1 MRTVCKQNSCTG
13 CMACV
18 GKCKKEAISIQ
29 DNLLAYNAVIDEG
42 KCVGCGACERVC
54 PNNHKV
60 NLIEAYATHFI
71 IENIPA
77 RGPKTTESYQ
87 YADILTQTILIHYP
101 NA

>member
-1 MRTVCKQNSCTG
+1 MDNQNQEI
-13 CMACV
+13 
-18 GKCKKEAISIQ
+18 GKIFDIREKVQAHLGETIEITSQFGRKRE
-29 DNLLAYNAVIDEG
+29 N
-42 KCVGCGACERVC
+42 R
-54 PNNHKV
+54 HKV